1 MLQELADVVAG
12 PLAIVMRRSLNEG
25 AVPIDWRTAN
35 VSPIFKK
42 GSKFS
47 PGNYR
52 PVSLTSV
59 CCKMMESIIKDE
71 VVNHLE
77 SHGLIRPSQHGFM
90 RGKSCTTNLL
100 SFLEKVTA
108 AIDKGEPVDVVFLD
122 FAKAFDK
129 VPVERLVKK
138 VKAHGIGGRVLN
150 WIAAWLRGRKQR
162 VVLNGKAS
170 DWADVLSGVP
180 QGSVLGPLLF
190 IIFINDLDMAA
201 TAELVHKFAD
211 DTKIAQPI
219 RSDQDKTTLQITLDN
234 LCVWA
239 NTWGM
244 EFNVAKC
251 KVMHLGHGNT
261 GHVYSMN
268 NAALGQTTA
277 ERDLGVIMSDNLKP
291 SSQCAKAARAATV
304 VLNQLTRAFHFRD
317 RHVFMQLYKQY
328 VRPHLEFAGPAWA
341 PWTAADKDL
350 LEKVQMRA
358 IRMVSGLDGREYED
372 RLSELGLTTLE
383 ERRHQMDM
391 AEVYKIV
398 TGKGCVSPSEWFEMA
413 ETAPRPTRAAADP
426 LNVRIKHGRLDIR
439 KHFFSVRVCENWN
452 KVPGDIKRLKTA
464 DSFKKTYARHRLQN
478 PTRGAE

>member
-1 MLQELADVVAG
+1 M
-12 PLAIVMRRSLNEG
+12 AIVMRRSLNEG
-25 AVPIDWRTAN
+25 AVPMDWRTAN

-71 VVNHLE
+71 VVGHLE
-77 SHGLIRPSQHGFM
+77 KHGLIRPSQHGFM

-108 AIDKGEPVDVVFLD
+108 AIDRGDPVDVVFLD

-138 VKAHGIGGRVLN
+138 VKAHGVGGRVLN

-190 IIFINDLDMAA
+190 IIFINDLDSAA
-201 TAELVHKFAD
+201 TAEIVHKFAD

-219 RSDQDKTTLQITLDN
+219 RSDQDKATLQVTLDH
-234 LCVWA
+234 LCAWA

-251 KVMHLGHGNT
+251 KVMHLGHGNA
-261 GHVYSMN
+261 GHVYTMN
-268 NAALGQTTA
+268 NSALGKTTA
-277 ERDLGVIMSDNLKP
+277 ERDLGVIMADNLKP
-291 SSQCAKAARAATV
+291 SSQCAKAARTATV

-317 RHVFMQLYKQY
+317 RHVYVQLYKQY

-358 IRMVSGLDGREYED
+358 IRMVSGLTGREYAD

-391 AEVYKIV
+391 AEVYKMV
-398 TGKGCVSPSEWFEMA
+398 TGKGCVDPAEWFEMA
-413 ETAPRPTRAAADP
+413 GAAQRATRAAADP
-426 LNVRIKHGRLDIR
+426 LNVRVKHGRLDMR
-439 KHFFSVRVCENWN
+439 KHFFSVRVCEHWN
-452 KVPGDIKRLKTA
+452 RVPGDIKRLKTV